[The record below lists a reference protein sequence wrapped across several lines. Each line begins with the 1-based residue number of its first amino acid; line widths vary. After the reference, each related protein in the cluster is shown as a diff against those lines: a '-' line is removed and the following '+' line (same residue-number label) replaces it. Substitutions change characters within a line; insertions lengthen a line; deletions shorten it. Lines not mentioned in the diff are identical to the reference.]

1 MITHGKKW
9 HYLAVKKLSAL
20 FRGITSNN
28 NGDFYCINCL
38 HSYRTENKL
47 KRHENACKNYDCCY
61 VVMLNEDNKIVK
73 YSHGE
78 KSMKVPFIIF
88 AEVEYLL
95 EIMSPCHDNPEKSS
109 RTKIY

>member
-1 MITHGKKW
+1 MP
-9 HYLAVKKLSAL
+9 
-20 FRGITSNN
+20 
-28 NGDFYCINCL
+28 
-38 HSYRTENKL
+38 
-47 KRHENACKNYDCCY
+47 
-61 VVMLNEDNKIVK
+61 NEDNKIVK

-109 RTKIY
+109 RTKIS